1 MASLL
6 TFLAIIATAF
16 FFVDTFAI
24 PTARQLEE
32 LETSAAFSYSGD
44 TGPDKWGSLSPD
56 YAACSNGKSQS
67 PINIVENKAVPN
79 KTLKPLRRQY
89 YPVNATLVNNGYNVE
104 MEFGN
109 AGAGV
114 LIGNGKN
121 YTLQQMHWHTHSE
134 HTIDN
139 ASFDAELH
147 LVHKASDANI
157 SVIAILYELGNGN
170 KSDPII
176 SKIQSQLAKLA
187 SNETEIDI
195 GTFDTSQLWKKTN
208 KYYRYVGSLTTPPC
222 TENVIWHV
230 LGEVTPLQAGPSR
243 PSRVAG
249 RGASTRCWGRHKA
262 PVRHDKESSEEEESA
277 HPQLETS
284 AGRDNDSGSDSES
297 GGDAEEDSE
306 DGGSDSDGGADGA
319 EAAQPKR
326 AKRASRS

>member
-24 PTARQLEE
+24 PTARQLEVPPPLPPTTLLLLPPPSLLHLYHYE

-121 YTLQQMHWHTHSE
+121 YTLQQIHWHTHSE

-176 SKIQSQLAKLA
+176 SKTGAIQSQLAKLA

-230 LGEVTPLQAGPSR
+230 LGE
-243 PSRVAG
+243 
-249 RGASTRCWGRHKA
+249 
-262 PVRHDKESSEEEESA
+262 
-277 HPQLETS
+277 
-284 AGRDNDSGSDSES
+284 
-297 GGDAEEDSE
+297 
-306 DGGSDSDGGADGA
+306 
-319 EAAQPKR
+319 
-326 AKRASRS
+326 

>member
-230 LGEVTPLQAGPSR
+230 LGEVSSRFTRGYESIIATEWYIELPDAIRHIVDEAGFGPFCMGLLRHPVSR
-243 PSRVAG
+243 TLL
-249 RGASTRCWGRHKA
+249 GALVER
-262 PVRHDKESSEEEESA
+262 
-277 HPQLETS
+277 
-284 AGRDNDSGSDSES
+284 
-297 GGDAEEDSE
+297 
-306 DGGSDSDGGADGA
+306 
-319 EAAQPKR
+319 
-326 AKRASRS
+326 

>member
-1 MASLL
+1 MAALL
-6 TFLAIIATAF
+6 TFLVIIATAF
-16 FFVDTFAI
+16 FFVNTFAI
-24 PTARQLEE
+24 PIAIQLVEE

-56 YAACSNGKSQS
+56 YKACSNGKSQS
-67 PINIVENKAVPN
+67 PINIVEDKAVRN

-109 AGAGV
+109 AGV

-134 HTIDN
+134 HTINN

-147 LVHKASDANI
+147 LVHQASDGSI
-157 SVIAILYELGNGN
+157 SVIAILYELGS
-170 KSDPII
+170 KPDPII
-176 SKIQSQLAKLA
+176 AKIQSQLAKLA

-230 LGEVTPLQAGPSR
+230 LGEERSISKNQINAL
-243 PSRVAG
+243 
-249 RGASTRCWGRHKA
+249 KA
-262 PVRHDKESSEEEESA
+262 PLLPTCKNNYRPVQ
-277 HPQLETS
+277 PLY
-284 AGRDNDSGSDSES
+284 GRQVALFDDNNFY
-297 GGDAEEDSE
+297 AY
-306 DGGSDSDGGADGA
+306 
-319 EAAQPKR
+319 
-326 AKRASRS
+326 